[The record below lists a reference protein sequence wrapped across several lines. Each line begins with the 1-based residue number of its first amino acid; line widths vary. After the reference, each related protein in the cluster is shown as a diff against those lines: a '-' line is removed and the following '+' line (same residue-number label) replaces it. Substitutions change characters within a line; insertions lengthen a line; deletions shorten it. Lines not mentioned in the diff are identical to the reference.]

1 MGITDRMGCFALYSA
16 AKAVS
21 RAYRTLLAPWGLT
34 YPQYL
39 VLVILWID
47 GPQTVTSLGA
57 SMQLDSGTLS
67 PLLRR
72 LENSGYITRTR
83 SVDDE
88 RVTTV
93 APTDA
98 GLALRDDLD
107 HIPGQI
113 RGILTTTDDSEAGAL
128 ISRLHGVCETATDV
142 SRDART
148 GAPTPTTGSI
158 PPTPTTGEHRKDTP

>member
-21 RAYRTLLAPWGLT
+21 RAYRTLLAPWDLT

-39 VLVILWID
+39 VLVILWTD
-47 GPQTVTSLGA
+47 GPQTVNSLGA
-57 SMQLDSGTLS
+57 SMKLDSGTLS

-83 SVDDE
+83 STGDE

-93 APTDA
+93 APTEA

-113 RGILTTTDDSEAGAL
+113 RDILTTTDDSEAGAL
-128 ISRLHGVCETATDV
+128 ISRLHGVCDTAMDV
-142 SRDART
+142 SRDAHT
-148 GAPTPTTGSI
+148 DTPTGN
-158 PPTPTTGEHRKDTP
+158 HRKDTP